1 MSTVTVVNREPFR
14 ELAGIMYSRLV
25 KFLLVTWVPC
35 VGVLIFA
42 GVPYVPKLKEV
53 VLILDP
59 GFIM

>member
-1 MSTVTVVNREPFR
+1 MNREPLR
-14 ELAGIMYSRLV
+14 ECALAGIMYSWLV
-25 KFLLVTWVPC
+25 KFLLVTWVQC